1 MNCAVLV
8 FRIKDEEK
16 EKEGRMRRKDIWVEV
31 EVEEGVEVEVE
42 EGVEVELE
50 VGVEVGEE
58 VGEVLTSMKMI
69 HIFNEMKLN

>member
-16 EKEGRMRRKDIWVEV
+16 EKEGRMRRKDIW
-31 EVEEGVEVEVE
+31 VEVEVE